1 MSELHTNSN
10 YEMMDDQQKLNF
22 LSDFFE
28 DFTQM
33 EDKTYYALK
42 VKQTAEK
49 HSTLSDLE
57 IQTLK
62 NVILDCGI
70 SQFSLLFVKFFFFLS
85 VFDDFSLLLLVVNV
99 QILIPW

>member
-1 MSELHTNSN
+1 MSEWRSALSELETNSK
-10 YEMMDDQQKLNF
+10 YGMMDDLQKLNF
-22 LSDFFE
+22 LSRFFK

-42 VKQTAEK
+42 VKQNAEK
-49 HSTLSDLE
+49 HPTLSDLE

-70 SQFSLLFVKFFFFLS
+70 SQFSLL
-85 VFDDFSLLLLVVNV
+85 
-99 QILIPW
+99 